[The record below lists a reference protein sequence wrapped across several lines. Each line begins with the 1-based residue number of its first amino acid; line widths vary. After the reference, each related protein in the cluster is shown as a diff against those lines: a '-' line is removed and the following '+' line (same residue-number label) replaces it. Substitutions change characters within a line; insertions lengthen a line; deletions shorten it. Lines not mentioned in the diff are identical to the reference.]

1 MADIQNLTF
10 DQLGNKN
17 VVVPRITISCE
28 VRDSSTGVLLNDFTG
43 ANAIEWPKALG
54 ELTVAQQLNIL
65 DDVLNRIVRMKAGL
79 E

>member
-1 MADIQNLTF
+1 
-10 DQLGNKN
+10 
-17 VVVPRITISCE
+17 
-28 VRDSSTGVLLNDFTG
+28 
-43 ANAIEWPKALG
+43 LG